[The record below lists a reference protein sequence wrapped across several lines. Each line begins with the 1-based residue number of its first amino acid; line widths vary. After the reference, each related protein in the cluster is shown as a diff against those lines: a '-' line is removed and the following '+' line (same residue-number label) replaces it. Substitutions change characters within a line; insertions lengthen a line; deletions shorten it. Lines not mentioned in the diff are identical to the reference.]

1 MAKVFLGT
9 DTVLGRTVAV
19 KVLAPQFADDDGFV
33 MRFRRE
39 AQAAA
44 SIGHPHIV
52 SVFDTGSDDGVHFIV
67 MEYVEGRTLAEILVG
82 GGRILPDRAI
92 DIAMDVCR
100 ALEAA
105 HAQGVI
111 HRDIKPG
118 NIMLDPRGDVKV
130 TDFGIARVTTT
141 ADTVA
146 QTAAILGTASY
157 LSPEQAQGQ
166 PVDGRSDIY
175 SLGCVLY
182 EMVTGR
188 PPFLGDSPVAVA
200 SKQVLEQPTPASRL
214 NPDVT
219 ADLDAVILRALAKNP
234 ANRYQSAEEMRAD
247 LERAKR
253 GLPVDATPLLPA
265 GATQVL
271 DRPPAHA
278 TEVLPPT
285 EPERRTNWVPIVVTL
300 VLIALLGALLW
311 FLAAN
316 VLNNDD
322 QQTGV
327 NVTVPDVVGKS
338 RTQAEQ
344 DLTEA
349 GLEIGTITRV
359 PAADDTQQPGTVVE
373 QDPAA
378 NTEVERETAVDL
390 TIVAAPDQV
399 AIPSLEGSSLEEAQA
414 TLTGLGL
421 EPAGPQEEP
430 SDTIDAGLVTRTDPA
445 SGTDVD
451 PGSQVTI
458 FVSAGPDQVPVPEV
472 RCQSFG
478 SAQNELDQA
487 GLSSVISSETVP
499 INPACP
505 LGNKVAAQDPA
516 PGTQVDP
523 GTTVTLF
530 QGVEG
535 TTGPTG
541 GTGET
546 GG

>member
-1 MAKVFLGT
+1 M
-9 DTVLGRTVAV
+9 
-19 KVLAPQFADDDGFV
+19 
-33 MRFRRE
+33 
-39 AQAAA
+39 
-44 SIGHPHIV
+44 
-52 SVFDTGSDDGVHFIV
+52 
-67 MEYVEGRTLAEILVG
+67 
-82 GGRILPDRAI
+82 
-92 DIAMDVCR
+92 
-100 ALEAA
+100 
-105 HAQGVI
+105 
-111 HRDIKPG
+111 
-118 NIMLDPRGDVKV
+118 KV

-200 SKQVLEQPTPASRL
+200 SKQVLEQPTPPSRL

-278 TEVLPPT
+278 TELLPPT

-327 NVTVPDVVGKS
+327 NVTVPDVVGEESNAGRARPHRGRARDRNHHTGSRRGRHPATRHRRRAGSRGERRGRARDDQGRPHDRRGAGSRRRS
-338 RTQAEQ
+338 RTSRA
-344 DLTEA
+344 
-349 GLEIGTITRV
+349 R
-359 PAADDTQQPGTVVE
+359 
-373 QDPAA
+373 
-378 NTEVERETAVDL
+378 R
-390 TIVAAPDQV
+390 
-399 AIPSLEGSSLEEAQA
+399 S
-414 TLTGLGL
+414 
-421 EPAGPQEEP
+421 
-430 SDTIDAGLVTRTDPA
+430 R
-445 SGTDVD
+445 
-451 PGSQVTI
+451 
-458 FVSAGPDQVPVPEV
+458 
-472 RCQSFG
+472 RRRRR
-478 SAQNELDQA
+478 
-487 GLSSVISSETVP
+487 
-499 INPACP
+499 
-505 LGNKVAAQDPA
+505 
-516 PGTQVDP
+516 
-523 GTTVTLF
+523 
-530 QGVEG
+530 
-535 TTGPTG
+535 
-541 GTGET
+541 
-546 GG
+546 

>member
-1 MAKVFLGT
+1 
-9 DTVLGRTVAV
+9 
-19 KVLAPQFADDDGFV
+19 
-33 MRFRRE
+33 
-39 AQAAA
+39 
-44 SIGHPHIV
+44 
-52 SVFDTGSDDGVHFIV
+52 
-67 MEYVEGRTLAEILVG
+67 
-82 GGRILPDRAI
+82 
-92 DIAMDVCR
+92 
-100 ALEAA
+100 
-105 HAQGVI
+105 
-111 HRDIKPG
+111 
-118 NIMLDPRGDVKV
+118 
-130 TDFGIARVTTT
+130 
-141 ADTVA
+141 
-146 QTAAILGTASY
+146 
-157 LSPEQAQGQ
+157 
-166 PVDGRSDIY
+166 IY

-278 TEVLPPT
+278 TELLPPT

-311 FLAAN
+311 FLAVN

-327 NVTVPDVVGKS
+327 PVTVPNVVGDK
-338 RTQAEQ
+338 RAQAISELE
-344 DLTEA
+344 DA
-349 GLEIGTITRV
+349 GLEVGTITPV
-359 PAADDTQQPGTVVE
+359 AAADDTQEPGTVLE

-378 NTEVERETAVDL
+378 GDEVERGTKVDL
-390 TIVAAPDQV
+390 TIVAAPEAV
-399 AIPSLEGSSLEEAQA
+399 TIPDLQGASPQDAQA
-414 TLTGLGL
+414 ALLDLDL
-421 EPAGPQEEP
+421 EPAGPTEEP
-430 SDTIDAGLVTRTDPA
+430 RDTIDAGLVTPPHPP
-445 SGTDVD
+445 SGTGAG
-451 PGSQVTI
+451 PGPQVTI
-458 FVSAGPDQVPVPEV
+458 FVATGAEQVAVPEV

-487 GLSSVISSETVP
+487 GLSSVISSESVP
-499 INPACP
+499 INQACP

-516 PGTQVDP
+516 PGTQVAP

-530 QGVEG
+530 QGVES

-541 GTGET
+541 ATGET